1 MLIEL
6 IYAQNHS
13 KTHSKKHVFKIS
25 QGEMLSHN
33 VALLLSQTMFSAGS
47 KALQPGRLLI
57 WKHDK
62 KSCPPSE
69 VNIIRKMALTQFNL
83 HYQDEGSEDVSLFA
97 SFIFII
103 HASFSCSYPCPY
115 FWAKMFLAGQ
125 ISRLALFVVFT
136 MPFKIIVCH
145 EYDYG

>member
-1 MLIEL
+1 MSIKGVITGDIVYSTSILIEKR
-6 IYAQNHS
+6 A
-13 KTHSKKHVFKIS
+13 
-25 QGEMLSHN
+25 G
-33 VALLLSQTMFSAGS
+33 LLECMSSVLDDIMQYFCSLEGS
-47 KALQPGRLLI
+47 SSG
-57 WKHDK
+57 KHDK

-83 HYQDEGSEDVSLFA
+83 HYQNEGSRDVSLFA